1 MKPVCQSDSRRE
13 VVEFDTATRKL
24 PRTDYFF
31 QSRIEEWRGFSSPHD
46 DPDRFRNFRNLSRE
60 YYGTAARE
68 HLKEMIA
75 FGFVVA
81 ASAWLVIYMVVT
93 VVQLLS
99 KGAPLDH

>member
-31 QSRIEEWRGFSSPHD
+31 QSRSEEWPGFSSPHD
-46 DPDRFRNFRNLSRE
+46 DRDRFRNFRNLSRE
-60 YYGTAARE
+60 YYKAAARE

-81 ASAWLVIYMVVT
+81 ASAWLVIYMVI
-93 VVQLLS
+93 VVVKLLG
-99 KGAPLDH
+99 KEHP